1 MPTDINVKRNFFNA
15 GKDKSMSATRGIN
28 LLCISERNNFRSIKL
43 TLVSE
48 ELVLACYYVQG
59 CNLGIGTQIY
69 DLNSQSHSFATQL
82 CLLVYSL
89 N

>member
-1 MPTDINVKRNFFNA
+1 MKRNYCSA
-15 GKDKSMSATRGIN
+15 AKDKSMSATRGIN

-59 CNLGIGTQIY
+59 CNVGVGTLIY
-69 DLNSQSHSFATQL
+69 DLNSQSHSFAIQL